1 MKNQY
6 VDADKLISALKSK
19 WNQDH
24 PEYDDTSGSMTFAEI
39 IEFIRKFA
47 EEH

>member
-1 MKNQY
+1 MKKQY
-6 VDADKLISALKSK
+6 VDADELISALKSK

-24 PEYDDTSGSMTFAEI
+24 PEYDDVSGAMTFAEI
-39 IEFIRKFA
+39 IEFIRKFV